1 MDYRDVFNAGSDILD
16 AVSNAVETNNY
27 NGLGDTIKT
36 RVTVVTS
43 EFAKDVSNGAQK
55 LSDTAESIGSNMAK
69 DNNGNRQSNPSWV
82 NYRSANNYNYN
93 NSNNKVTD
101 ISTFVQ
107 KRVSRFSGTGRV
119 IGGIFGAIFTG
130 AGLITFTVLGIVLNF
145 HFFIGTALFGLGTA
159 AFVGLASSGSK
170 LSKLIRHYYEYGKII
185 GKAEYLNIKEF
196 AAKNGL
202 SEKKLTKELS
212 LMMKNGY
219 LPHARMDEN
228 KSTLMLTDRSYQ
240 QYIDAEESRKKRE
253 EDEQNRRSDIEASN
267 VSDNVKRILEE
278 GNLYLK
284 KVREVNDI
292 IPDTDEMSDKLYRL
306 EDIMHK
312 IFERVQKQP
321 QNAPD
326 LRKFMDYYLPTTT
339 KLLNAYVEL
348 DKQPDVGN
356 NIIQTKKEISD
367 TMDTINDA
375 FEKLLDSLFQ
385 DVAWDISSDI
395 SVMKTMMA
403 QDGLTDDNK
412 VQ

>member
-1 MDYRDVFNAGSDILD
+1 
-16 AVSNAVETNNY
+16 
-27 NGLGDTIKT
+27 
-36 RVTVVTS
+36 
-43 EFAKDVSNGAQK
+43 
-55 LSDTAESIGSNMAK
+55 
-69 DNNGNRQSNPSWV
+69 
-82 NYRSANNYNYN
+82 
-93 NSNNKVTD
+93 
-101 ISTFVQ
+101 
-107 KRVSRFSGTGRV
+107 
-119 IGGIFGAIFTG
+119 
-130 AGLITFTVLGIVLNF
+130 
-145 HFFIGTALFGLGTA
+145 
-159 AFVGLASSGSK
+159 
-170 LSKLIRHYYEYGKII
+170 
-185 GKAEYLNIKEF
+185 
-196 AAKNGL
+196 
-202 SEKKLTKELS
+202 
-212 LMMKNGY
+212 MMKNGY